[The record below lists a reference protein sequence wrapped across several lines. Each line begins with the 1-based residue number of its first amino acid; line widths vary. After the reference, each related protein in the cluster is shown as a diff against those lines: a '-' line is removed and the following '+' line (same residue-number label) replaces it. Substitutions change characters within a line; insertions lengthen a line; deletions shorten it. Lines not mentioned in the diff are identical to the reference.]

1 MRNAT
6 PVARK
11 AALIRS
17 FAMIAASAVLA
28 GCAMHQGDRKMQMDT
43 MHESPMH
50 QMMKDMGCAHDPSKM
65 QAMEKM
71 SKEEKHAHMKAHM
84 QACMSKMRQRAVD
97 DAMARIDTCVEAR
110 MNSRGHKRTG
120 MKKMRAMMMADL
132 RACASQTPPA
142 ETEPA
147 KPTTH
152 DGH

>member
-1 MRNAT
+1 MHNAT

-17 FAMIAASAVLA
+17 FAMIVASAVLA

-43 MHESPMH
+43 MQENPMH
-50 QMMKDMGCAHDPSKM
+50 QMMDDMGCTHDPADMK
-65 QAMEKM
+65 AMETM

-84 QACMSKMRQRAVD
+84 QACMSKLRQRAVD
-97 DAMARIDTCVEAR
+97 DAIAKIDTCVDAR
-110 MNSRGHKRTG
+110 MHDRAHKRTG

-132 RACASQTPPA
+132 RACASQTPPP
-142 ETEPA
+142 ETAPA